1 MCSLSLCSLFS
12 LRALF
17 SLPFLALFAPS
28 STAKRDGETE
38 RYCLLAIANIAVS
51 SENHKEIINR
61 CLDTLIGFSKSSD
74 VRCRQFS
81 MFALGNLA
89 SDPQNLDVV
98 MQGGCLKPIVSFAFP
113 GDHNVQVR
121 LYCAC
126 WWYSLCN
133 FQYRL
138 QYAHARITL
147 TVVYEHVFF
156 YFYLMCEYND
166 KYDQYSP
173 CFDFDCFD

>member
-1 MCSLSLCSLFS
+1 MAIANIATNVRNQARMLKMGILEPIESLARVGLD
-12 LRALF
+12 
-17 SLPFLALFAPS
+17 PK
-28 STAKRDGETE
+28 AKRDGETE

-98 MQGGCLKPIVSFAFP
+98 MQGKRFLVEHCASPIIS
-113 GDHNVQVR
+113 D
-121 LYCAC
+121 
-126 WWYSLCN
+126 
-133 FQYRL
+133 
-138 QYAHARITL
+138 II
-147 TVVYEHVFF
+147 
-156 YFYLMCEYND
+156 
-166 KYDQYSP
+166 
-173 CFDFDCFD
+173 